1 MRRLFV
7 CAALA
12 ATLPLAACVDSAE
25 PMLQESQPL
34 LGTKLKL
41 QLYSLRDGFAR
52 EPERVDYIWNDGL
65 YSRVSGSMKDVPA
78 FSVHPFESGTFII
91 QTAPAKGK
99 RVEYAVMRKLNEG
112 VYMVAPVDETDAD
125 QATRAANC
133 KQDSNIACRI
143 ERREQLLALARAT
156 AAKQSDSGGLVI
168 RLADAPEPAGQH
180 KQPAK
185 RPRR

>member
-1 MRRLFV
+1 VRRLLV
-7 CAALA
+7 RAALA
-12 ATLPLAACVDSAE
+12 AAAALAGCVDSAE
-25 PMLQESQPL
+25 PILPDSQPV

-41 QLYSLRDGFAR
+41 QLYSLRSGLAS
-52 EPERVDYIWNDGL
+52 EPERVDYAWNDGL
-65 YSRVSGSMKDVPA
+65 YARVSGSLKDVPA

-91 QTAPAKGK
+91 QTAPAKPK

-112 VYMVAPVDETDAD
+112 VYLVAPVDESDTD

-133 KQDSNIACRI
+133 KLDNNAACRI

-156 AAKQSDSGGLVI
+156 AAKQSDNGGLVI
-168 RLADAPEPAGQH
+168 RLADVPEPAGRH

-185 RPRR
+185 RSRR